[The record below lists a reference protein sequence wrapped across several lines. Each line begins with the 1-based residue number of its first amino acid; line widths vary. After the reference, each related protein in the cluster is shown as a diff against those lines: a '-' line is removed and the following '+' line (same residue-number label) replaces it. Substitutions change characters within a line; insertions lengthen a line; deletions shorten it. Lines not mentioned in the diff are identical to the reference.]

1 MKVSELIK
9 ALSEYPQETEVD
21 FFFNPCRNSVDVYDV
36 SCDFEI
42 HGDNETSPTILV
54 TPKDKPNEDF
64 ETVEE
69 LLGENPK
76 EIKIEISRDGMYF
89 YSDGQ
94 LRREMDFTDN
104 LSSLDERSED
114 VIKKLIREL

>member
-9 ALSEYPQETEVD
+9 ALSEYPQGTEVD
-21 FFFNPCRNSVDVYDV
+21 FFFNPCKNAVDEYDV

-54 TPKDKPNEDF
+54 TPKDKPKEES
-64 ETVEE
+64 ETLEE
-69 LLGENPK
+69 LLREDPK
-76 EIKIEISRDGMYF
+76 EIKIEISRDGLYF

-94 LRREMDFTDN
+94 LRREMDFIDN
-104 LSSLDERSED
+104 TSSLDERSED